1 MAAVSFSAG
10 RDIDDKGGD
19 KSSTKAYEDMVEI
32 EKMLEGTT
40 RGDPLA
46 MDPGKKL
53 ENLQPGILASW
64 HPGIRML
71 SRCFLRCWRSMLFC
85 DLYFLGIAPPC

>member
-1 MAAVSFSAG
+1 LACRNETVAAVSFRTEG
-10 RDIDDKGGD
+10 DIGHEGGD
-19 KSSTKAYEDMVEI
+19 EPSRKAYEDMAEI

-53 ENLQPGILASW
+53 GNLSSC

-71 SRCFLRCWRSMLFC
+71 HRCFAFALRLPIEFIDR
-85 DLYFLGIAPPC
+85 DGP